1 VEVNVLGGGPGGLYA
16 ALLLKKAHPAWEI
29 SVFERN
35 PAGATY
41 GWGVVF
47 SDQTL
52 AAFREADYRT
62 FTDITESFVTWEAI
76 DIFVRDQLARC
87 EGHRFAGLARR
98 RLLNIL
104 QMRCAELGVELQFE
118 TEIDDLMALRQADL
132 VIAADGVNSKT
143 RTAYAAHFQPSL
155 VEGHTRFIWFGTN
168 RIFDSF
174 TFIFRANEHGL
185 FTVHAYPFDGNTGT
199 FIVECAEE
207 TWRRAGLDRADEPAS
222 LAYCEQL
229 FADHLR
235 GRNLMSNYS
244 RWLRFTT
251 VKNRHWSYEN
261 VVLLGDAA
269 HTAHFSIG
277 SGTKLA
283 MEDAIA
289 LAQACEQH
297 DSIPAALKQYE
308 LARKP
313 KVEALQR
320 AAADSQS
327 YFEHVARYRG
337 FEPIQFAFHLLT
349 RSGRISYDN
358 LRQRDPTFVSTV
370 DRWFAESA
378 DGGRTTEDEEPRIR
392 PSSFVLRPESG
403 QDFHRRIL
411 APPAMWTPLALRG
424 TVLPS
429 RVVLAARP
437 LYTAEQGLI
446 TEQFADQL
454 VRFARGGAGLV
465 LTESVAVAAEGRI
478 TPGCA
483 GIYCAEH
490 AEAWARMV
498 ERIHRQSPAKVA
510 LTLSHAGRRGAT
522 RPRTYGVDIPLR
534 EEAWPLIAPSA
545 IPYGPRNQVPRAM
558 ECVDMERIRELFVAA
573 ARLADQ
579 AEFDMLVLSM
589 AHGYLLGS
597 FLSPLAN
604 VRDDNYGGAPQPR
617 MRFPLEVF
625 EAVRAAWPKQKPIVV
640 AINAS
645 DWARGGAEIAD
656 AIGVAQALKAHGC
669 DMVAVY
675 AGQATVR
682 SQPIYDPGELA
693 QYSDLLRNETG
704 LPTLA
709 TGYMTTSDQVNTL
722 IAGGRADLCIMHPS
736 DLFDH

>member
-1 VEVNVLGGGPGGLYA
+1 MTSVNILGGGPGGLYA

-29 SVFERN
+29 AVLERN

-62 FTDITESFVTWEAI
+62 FTEITESFVTWEAI

-104 QMRCAELGVELQFE
+104 QRRCADLDVALRFE
-118 TEIDDLMALRQADL
+118 TEVGDLAALRQADL
-132 VIAADGVNSKT
+132 VIAADGGNSKT
-143 RTAYAAHFQPSL
+143 RAAYAEHFQPRL
-155 VEGHTRFIWFGTN
+155 AEGRTRFIWFGTN
-168 RIFDSF
+168 RLFDSF
-174 TFIFRANEHGL
+174 TFIFRENQHGL
-185 FTVHAYPFDGNTGT
+185 FTVHAYPFDGGTGT
-199 FIVECAEE
+199 FIAECADE
-207 TWRRAGLDRADEPAS
+207 TWRRAGLDQADEAAS
-222 LAYCEQL
+222 LSYCESL

-235 GRNLMSNYS
+235 GRKLMSNYS

-251 VKNRHWSYEN
+251 VRNERWSHEN

-297 DSIPAALKQYE
+297 DLIGAALKQYE

-320 AAADSQS
+320 AAADSQD

-358 LRQRDPTFVSTV
+358 LRQRDPHFVSTV
-370 DRWFAESA
+370 DRWFAEAGTFERSNVA
-378 DGGRTTEDEEPRIR
+378 TFER
-392 PSSFVLRPESG
+392 F
-403 QDFHRRIL
+403 L
-411 APPAMWTPLALRG
+411 APPAMWTPLVLRG
-424 TVLPS
+424 ALLPN

-437 LYTAEQGLI
+437 PYTAEHGAI
-446 TEQFADQL
+446 THSYADQL
-454 VRFARGGAGLV
+454 VRRAHGGAGLV
-465 LTESVAVAAEGRI
+465 LTEPVAVSASGRI

-483 GIYCAEH
+483 GIYCPEH
-490 AEAWARMV
+490 IDAWAHV
-498 ERIHRQSPAKVA
+498 VAAIHAQTPAIVA
-510 LTLSHAGRRGAT
+510 LQLSHAGRRGAT

-534 EEAWPLIAPSA
+534 EGTWALIAPSGV
-545 IPYGPRNQVPRAM
+545 PYSSRNQTPRAM
-558 ECVDMERIRELFVAA
+558 ECADMEHICDLFAQAA
-573 ARLADQ
+573 HMADQ
-579 AEFDMLVLSM
+579 AGFDMLMLNM

-597 FLSPLAN
+597 FLSPLTN
-604 VRDDNYGGAPQPR
+604 VREDDYGRSPERR
-617 MRFPLEVF
+617 MRLPLEVF
-625 EAVRAAWPKQKPIVV
+625 DAVRAAWPTQKSIVV

-645 DWARGGAEIAD
+645 DWARAGADISD

-669 DMVAVY
+669 DMIAVY
-675 AGQATVR
+675 AGQTTTR
-682 SQPIYDPGELA
+682 SRPIYDPGELA
-693 QYSDLLRNETG
+693 QYSDMVRNEGG

-709 TGYMTTSDQVNTL
+709 TGYLTTSDQVNTL
-722 IAGGRADLCIMHPS
+722 IAGGRADLCIIHPS
-736 DLFDH
+736 DLFEH